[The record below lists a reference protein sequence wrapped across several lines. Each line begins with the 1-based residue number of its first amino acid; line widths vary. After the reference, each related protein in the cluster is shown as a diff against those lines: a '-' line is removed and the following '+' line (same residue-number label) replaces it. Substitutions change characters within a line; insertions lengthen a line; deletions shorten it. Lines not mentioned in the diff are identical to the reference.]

1 VTVEIATLQPS
12 EVEQLC
18 ALARTI
24 WREHYPP
31 IIGEAQTD
39 YMLEQRYTAQIVGR
53 ELESDAIWWD
63 VLKVDRE
70 PIAFA
75 SSLRLDPSNELKLD
89 KLYVRPDRQRHGYG
103 GLLIGHTCARAREL
117 GCDTVVLAVNKRN
130 SKAIAAYRKHGFAV
144 REAVVKEIG
153 SGFVMDD
160 YIMVRRV
167 RTGA

>member
-1 VTVEIATLQPS
+1 VTVEIAALQPS

-18 ALARTI
+18 ALARAI

-31 IIGEAQTD
+31 IIGEAQTE
-39 YMLEQRYTAQIVGR
+39 YMLEQRYTPPIVRR

-70 PIAFA
+70 PVAFA
-75 SSLRLDPSNELKLD
+75 SSLRLHASNELKLD
-89 KLYVRPDRQRHGYG
+89 KLYVRPDQQRHGYG
-103 GLLIGHTCARAREL
+103 GLLIGYTCERALEL

-144 REAVVKEIG
+144 REAVVKDIG